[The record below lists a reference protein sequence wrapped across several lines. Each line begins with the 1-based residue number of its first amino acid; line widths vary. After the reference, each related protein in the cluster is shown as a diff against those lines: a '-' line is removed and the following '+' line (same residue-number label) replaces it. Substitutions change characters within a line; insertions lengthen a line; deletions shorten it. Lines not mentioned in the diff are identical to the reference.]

1 MGGPDTVQTRRPAHI
16 GEEEW
21 ALRVRLAA
29 CYRLFDYVKWT
40 DSIFNHITVRVP
52 GRDRHFL
59 INPFGLHYS
68 EVTASNLVK
77 IDLDGNVIGKSGYG
91 INPAGFVI
99 HSAIHAVRE
108 DAHCIMHTHT
118 TEGMAVA
125 CKKEG
130 LSHDN
135 FYGAVLL
142 GQVAYHDFEGITT
155 RDDEKP
161 RLVKSLGDKNV
172 LILRN
177 HGLLV
182 CGATIAK
189 AFTLLR
195 RVQRACE
202 VQCATEAIAGDSIE
216 LSDDVRMVS
225 RRAALNYQPN
235 ETLSDR
241 EFDAWVRKM
250 EAEYRGEYLDFRQ

>member
-1 MGGPDTVQTRRPAHI
+1 MGGPETLQTRQPEGMTA
-16 GEEEW
+16 EEW
-21 ALRVRLAA
+21 KLRIRLAA
-29 CYRLFDYVKWT
+29 CYRLFDFLGWT

-52 GRDRHFL
+52 GPDRHFL
-59 INPFGLHYS
+59 INPFGLCYS

-77 IDLDGNVIGKSGYG
+77 IDLDGKVVGKSDYG
-91 INPAGFVI
+91 VNPAGFVI

-135 FYGAVLL
+135 FYGAVLA
-142 GQVAYHDFEGITT
+142 GEVAYHDFEGITL

-161 RLVKSLGDKNV
+161 RLVKSLGTKNA

-177 HGLLV
+177 HGLLA
-182 CGATIAK
+182 CGTTIAR
-189 AFTLLR
+189 AFTVLR
-195 RVQRACE
+195 RMQRACE
-202 VQCATEAIAGDSIE
+202 VQLATESMKGETIVLTDA
-216 LSDDVRMVS
+216 VRGVS
-225 RRAALNYQPN
+225 RGAALNNQAG

-241 EFDAWVRKM
+241 EFDALVRHM
-250 EAEYRGEYLDFRQ
+250 EASQRGQFPDFRV